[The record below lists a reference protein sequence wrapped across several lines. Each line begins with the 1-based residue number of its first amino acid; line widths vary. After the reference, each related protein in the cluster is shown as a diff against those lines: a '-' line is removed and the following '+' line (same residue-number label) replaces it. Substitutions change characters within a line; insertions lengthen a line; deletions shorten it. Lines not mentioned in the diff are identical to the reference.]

1 MSDSFIN
8 ASNIR
13 SFDTTKKYNEPS
25 IVIWNNGGS
34 KVAFVGNDNEAKT
47 YLYNDECFTKIINNN
62 HITERIYD
70 AGPHSKICDTLKNGK
85 AIYIE
90 KIRNK
95 WCKLGYIID
104 SIKINNSNN
113 YKFYIYYDFKILAT
127 NKRDALTILGY
138 QKQTGKGTGNLMWGF
153 CKIEK
158 M

>member
-90 KIRNK
+90 KLETNGVNWVIL
-95 WCKLGYIID
+95 CIL
-104 SIKINNSNN
+104 IK
-113 YKFYIYYDFKILAT
+113 F
-127 NKRDALTILGY
+127 TILIIINFIY
-138 QKQTGKGTGNLMWGF
+138 IQILKSLLQIKEMH
-153 CKIEK
+153 
-158 M
+158 

>member
-90 KIRNK
+90 KLETNGVNWVIL
-95 WCKLGYIID
+95 CIL
-104 SIKINNSNN
+104 IKAMSSSFNNSDLV
-113 YKFYIYYDFKILAT
+113 IT
-127 NKRDALTILGY
+127 NV
-138 QKQTGKGTGNLMWGF
+138 LMSF
-153 CKIEK
+153 
-158 M
+158 